1 MTLSEHAVAGL
12 SLAGSVCDMVGA
24 LYLAYDVFRRHAGPL
39 GLLTRAVT
47 YSLVMAL
54 PGWGLLGLA
63 FAAIAGSGL
72 GGLIAFDQWRL
83 SRHQRLQLSSPLTQS
98 AWAGAA
104 RGMILGLACVPDHG
118 LRFGLAAS
126 GCAGGLAGLL
136 YGAGLVPTYRPY
148 RGGGWL
154 PPRHVIRAAFL
165 RGLALGAGVVAAG
178 ALVGRGGTAG
188 AGATAA
194 LGLEL
199 AGLIALV
206 SILIALVAP
215 VVEFWIENAGDSF
228 FVYAGLS
235 LLFCGLV
242 LDSIPHIAVL
252 LR

>member
-1 MTLSEHAVAGL
+1 MTLSEQAVAGI
-12 SLAGSVCDMVGA
+12 SLAGSVCDVVGA

-47 YSLVMAL
+47 YSLVMAV
-54 PGWGLLGLA
+54 PGWALLGPA

-72 GGLIAFDQWRL
+72 GTLIALDQWRL

-104 RGMILGLACVPDHG
+104 RGVVLGLACIPDRG
-118 LRFGLAAS
+118 WRFGLATS

-136 YGAGLVPTYRPY
+136 YGAGLVPTFRPY

-154 PPRHVIRAAFL
+154 PPRHAMRAAVL
-165 RGLALGAGVVAAG
+165 RGLALGAGVIAAG
-178 ALVGRGGTAG
+178 ALVGRGGAAG
-188 AGATAA
+188 AGAATE

-199 AGLIALV
+199 AGLVALV
-206 SILIALVAP
+206 SVLVALVAP
-215 VVEFWIENAGDSF
+215 VVEFWIDNAHDSF
-228 FVYAGLS
+228 FVYAGLG

-242 LDSIPHIAVL
+242 LDSIPHIVVL